1 MPTTGEASWAP
12 FVAKSN
18 LRNSHGNHSIKRQQ
32 SYIYSPLLVGIAG
45 CWGAVFDAALNSIR
59 MSVLGSAHAP
69 TWQLRTSSQNNDLRA
84 KRAARNAD
92 WAAMSL
98 MVLYITH
105 VDPAIE
111 FENKM
116 CGSRVVCA
124 ALIWATLQPPPSLQ
138 RCCNFCTGVTGSYK
152 FN

>member
-1 MPTTGEASWAP
+1 MFYLLYEHRIFTTVSMSCRIQAPGSHMPVRSGKWCALS
-12 FVAKSN
+12 
-18 LRNSHGNHSIKRQQ
+18 
-32 SYIYSPLLVGIAG
+32 LVG
-45 CWGAVFDAALNSIR
+45 CWCAVLATALTSIR
-59 MSVLGSAHAP
+59 RSVLVAAHAP

-92 WAAMSL
+92 WDAMSL

-111 FENKM
+111 FETKM

-138 RCCNFCTGVTGSYK
+138 RCCIFCTGVTGPYK